1 MTTDT
6 SKNMDFVI
14 RIALLALLT
23 FWCFQI
29 ARPFIGPV
37 VWAAIIAIG
46 VYPLFLLLKS
56 KTGLSDGWSSTVLT
70 LAMLAILIIPVV
82 MLTEAMIE
90 NTQALSSYLEDDEL
104 SIPPPGE
111 NVGEWPIIGKK
122 IESFWQEVSDDPHTA
137 LGHYE
142 PQIKA
147 TMSWLFS
154 TVAVTGLNILIF
166 IFSIILSGVFIASAG
181 GVKNAMESVLIRLVG
196 DRGPEL
202 TSLSRDTVQSVVRG
216 ILGIAIL
223 QAILAGLGFMFMDIP
238 MSGLLAVVCL
248 VLAIVQIDILIV
260 LIPLS
265 IYAFSNPDT
274 GTIAAMVFLVWN
286 IIVGL
291 LNNILKPILL
301 AQGVEAPM
309 AVIFI
314 GAIGGMMWSGI
325 IGLFVGAVIMVLGY
339 TIFLSWLR
347 QDLPLSEQ

>member
-1 MTTDT
+1 MTTET
-6 SKNMDFVI
+6 SKSMDFAI
-14 RIALLALLT
+14 RIGLLALLT
-23 FWCFQI
+23 LWCFQI

-46 VYPLFLLLKS
+46 VYPLFLLLKN
-56 KTGLSDGWSSTVLT
+56 KTGLSDGWSSTILT
-70 LAMLAILIIPVV
+70 LVMLAILIMPVV

-90 NTQALSSYLEDDEL
+90 NTQALSSYLKNDEL

-122 IESFWQEVSDDPHTA
+122 LETFWQDLSDDPHAT
-137 LGHYE
+137 LGLYE
-142 PQIKA
+142 SQIKSA
-147 TMSWLFS
+147 MSWLFS
-154 TVAVTGLNILIF
+154 TVAVTGLNVLIF
-166 IFSIILSGVFIASAG
+166 IFSIILSGVFIASAD
-181 GVKNAMESVLIRLVG
+181 GVKNAMESVSIRLVG
-196 DRGPEL
+196 ERGPEL
-202 TSLSRDTVQSVVRG
+202 NSLARDTVQSVVRG

-223 QAILAGLGFMFMDIP
+223 QTILAGLGFMFMDIP

-265 IYAFSNPDT
+265 IYVFSDPET
-274 GTIAAMVFLVWN
+274 GTVAALAFLVWN

-291 LNNILKPILL
+291 LNNVLKPILL

-314 GAIGGMMWSGI
+314 GAIGGMMLSGI

-339 TIFLSWLR
+339 TIFLAWLR
-347 QDLPLSEQ
+347 HGLP